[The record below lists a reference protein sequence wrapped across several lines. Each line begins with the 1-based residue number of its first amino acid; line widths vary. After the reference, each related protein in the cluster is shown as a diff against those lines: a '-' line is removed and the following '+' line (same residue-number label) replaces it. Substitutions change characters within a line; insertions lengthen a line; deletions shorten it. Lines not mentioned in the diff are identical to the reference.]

1 MTCEYEIRPAHF
13 VRTVLICMIVVFDF
27 EIQPKQRLQQNI
39 DYFVS
44 KKDILIIFVL
54 IIVCLSIA

>member
-1 MTCEYEIRPAHF
+1 MTCEYEKRPAHF
-13 VRTVLICMIVVFDF
+13 IRTELLCMIVVFDF
-27 EIQPKQRLQQNI
+27 EIQSKQRLQQNI